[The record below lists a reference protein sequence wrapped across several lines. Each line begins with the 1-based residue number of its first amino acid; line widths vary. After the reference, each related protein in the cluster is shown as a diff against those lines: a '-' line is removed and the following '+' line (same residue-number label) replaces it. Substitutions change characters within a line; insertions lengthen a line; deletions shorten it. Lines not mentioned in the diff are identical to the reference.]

1 MNLLVMM
8 FGVAGCVSQPVPPP
22 MAMQQWPP
30 PGNTRGVIV
39 ALHSFGDYRA
49 AFNLAAPALARRGY
63 RVYAFDQAG
72 FGTRNLNDCWAGE
85 ERLVD
90 DAARAVADA
99 ARQHPGQPLYLLG
112 ESLGG
117 AVAILVAQRHPE
129 LPIRGLILAA
139 PAVREGIRLRYG
151 WNVLIAS
158 AAILAPGYRLT
169 VNRAPDDP
177 LLAPEA
183 ARRLAD
189 DPRVMRRVRMD
200 SYWG

>member
-1 MNLLVMM
+1 
-8 FGVAGCVSQPVPPP
+8 
-22 MAMQQWPP
+22 MAMQQWTP
-30 PGNTRGVIV
+30 PGDMRGVIV

-72 FGTRNLNDCWAGE
+72 FGTRNLNDRWAGE

-117 AVAILVAQRHPE
+117 AVAILVAHRHPE